1 MLWQV
6 RLETGMDHK
15 DWCSILAWG
24 FEGAAGGMEGRLL
37 SMFEVQFYLKMEKGT
52 KWGNDC

>member
-6 RLETGMDHK
+6 RLETGMDQRG
-15 DWCSILAWG
+15 WCSILAWG

-37 SMFEVQFYLKMEKGT
+37 SMFEVQFYLKMEQMG
-52 KWGNDC
+52 